1 MHAPLS
7 PPALTALLILLQ
19 GCGPRQIEPLAA
31 AAPKATEAPARKA
44 EINRQLAARCP
55 TPGQLTAPELRAVAH
70 DIEKGMPA
78 HWNRV
83 AAEYDRMDDE
93 SSACRR
99 GGK

>member
-1 MHAPLS
+1 MHALKSLPV
-7 PPALTALLILLQ
+7 LTALLISLQ
-19 GCGPRQIEPLAA
+19 GCGPRQTEPLAA
-31 AAPKATEAPARKA
+31 AVPKATEASARKA

-55 TPGQLTAPELRAVAH
+55 TPGQLNYSELMAVAN
-70 DIEKGMPA
+70 DIQKGMPA